1 MTPARYRVVLT
12 LTARSM
18 LAAITDRRTR
28 ERIREGINGLA
39 VDPDLQGKALLGE
52 FQGYRSLRAAGQ
64 PCRIIYRTFQTQVEV
79 LVVAIG
85 RRAEGSR
92 EDIYRLA
99 QRLLRLRLLE

>member
-1 MTPARYRVVLT
+1 
-12 LTARSM
+12 M
-18 LAAITDRRTR
+18 LAAITDRRLR
-28 ERIREGINGLA
+28 DRIRDRIDRLA
-39 VDPDLQGKALLGE
+39 VEPELQGKALLGE
-52 FQGYRSLRAAGQ
+52 LKGYRSLRAAGQ
-64 PCRIIYRTFQTQVEV
+64 RFRIIFRVRQTHVEV

>member
-12 LTARSM
+12 LTAKSM
-18 LAAITDRRTR
+18 LAAITDCRTR
-28 ERIREGINGLA
+28 ERIRERIDGLA
-39 VDPDLQGKALLGE
+39 ADPNLQGKALVGE

-64 PCRIIYRTFQTQVEV
+64 RYRIIYRISQNRVEV
-79 LVVAIG
+79 LVVTIG
-85 RRAEGSR
+85 RRAEGYR

>member
-1 MTPARYRVVLT
+1 MVG
-12 LTARSM
+12 
-18 LAAITDRRTR
+18 AITDRRTP
-28 ERIREGINGLA
+28 ERVRDRIDGLA
-39 VDPDLQGKALLGE
+39 VDPELQGKALLGE
-52 FQGYRSLRAAGQ
+52 LKGHRSLRAAGQ
-64 PCRIIYRTFQTQVEV
+64 RFRIVYRVHRAHVEV

>member
-12 LTARSM
+12 LTAKSM

-28 ERIREGINGLA
+28 ERIRERIDGLA
-39 VDPDLQGKALLGE
+39 ADPNLQGKALVGE

-64 PCRIIYRTFQTQVEV
+64 PYRIIYRISKNQVEV

-85 RRAEGSR
+85 RRAEGYR